1 MANPVFSRSSAFNQ
15 PPAYQQPYGYQQ
27 QGYGY
32 QQQSPY
38 GYQQQPG
45 YAQPQQQGLA
55 GVMTLDDVLAKTS
68 ITLLVVFAAAAVS
81 FMLFPSNLLMP
92 AAIVGG
98 IGAFIVSLVVMAR
111 QKVPVGGVL
120 GYAVLEGLFI
130 GAISKVFEIMW
141 PGIAVSAVLATFVT
155 AIATLAAYKFFNIRV
170 TAKFR
175 KMVTIG
181 TMAIAGVFLVNFV
194 LAMFGINTGL
204 RAIGSNAGLLA
215 IGVSILAVCLAV
227 FNLVMDFDYVER
239 GIASQ
244 APAQESWRAAFA
256 ITVTMV
262 WLYIEILRILSY
274 FRD

>member
-15 PPAYQQPYGYQQ
+15 PSAYQQPYGYQQ

-32 QQQSPY
+32 QQQGY

-45 YAQPQQQGLA
+45 YMQPQPQTTA
-55 GVMTLDDVLAKTS
+55 GVMTMDDVLAKTS
-68 ITLLVVFAAAAVS
+68 ITLLVVFAAAAAT
-81 FMLFPSNLLMP
+81 FMLLPLSLVFPAM
-92 AAIVGG
+92 IVGG
-98 IGAFIVSLVVMAR
+98 LGAFVVSLLVVTR
-111 QKVPVGGVL
+111 HKVPVAGVL
-120 GYAVLEGLFI
+120 VYSALEGLFI
-130 GAISKVFEIMW
+130 GGISKYFEVAW
-141 PGIAVSAVLATFVT
+141 PGIVVSAVLATFVT
-155 AIATLAAYKFFNIRV
+155 AAATLAVYKFFNIRV

-181 TMAIAGVFLVNFV
+181 TMALAGVFLVNFV

-204 RAIGSNAGLLA
+204 RAVGSNAGLLA